1 MNKVIVIL
9 GPTCVGKTKLSVE
22 LAKLYNGEVIN
33 ADSTQIFKDLN
44 IATAKITEDEKEGII
59 HHLFDIKDIN
69 EDYTVFDYQKDCRIL
84 IDEIIKK
91 GKTPILCGGTGLY
104 IKAALYNY
112 EFNLEEEKRDYS
124 NYLNDEL
131 YEMLLKIDPE
141 TNIHKNNRKR
151 IERAID
157 SYKNTGVIPGKVK
170 TDKLLYD
177 AIFIGL
183 TTDRDYLYER
193 INKRVDVMMSN
204 GLLNE
209 AKWVYE
215 SNIRTKAV
223 LTPIGYKEL
232 FPYFEGEK
240 SLDECLDLIKQ
251 NSRRYAKRQY
261 TWFNN
266 QMNVNWFDVDFDN
279 FNNTVENVLNYI
291 KKESI

>member
-44 IATAKITEDEKEGII
+44 IATAKITEEEKEGVI

-124 NYLNDEL
+124 NHSNDEL

-151 IERAID
+151 VERAID

>member
-1 MNKVIVIL
+1 MKN
-9 GPTCVGKTKLSVE
+9 
-22 LAKLYNGEVIN
+22 Y
-33 ADSTQIFKDLN
+33 
-44 IATAKITEDEKEGII
+44 
-59 HHLFDIKDIN
+59 IKDIT
-69 EDYTVFDYQKDCRIL
+69 DTYTVFDYQKDCRIL